1 MNKSSKDMT
10 RFQEIKE
17 LLIRLALP
25 FILIILGF
33 MVAPLIASHQKS
45 NAEIANKGLKQ
56 ALTNS
61 VELLIEGKDSTQ
73 IDSLKRIILNKN

>member
-10 RFQEIKE
+10 RLQEIKE

-25 FILIILGF
+25 FILIVLGF

-45 NAEIANKGLKQ
+45 QAEIQNKGLKK
-56 ALTNS
+56 ALSNS
-61 VELLIEGKDSTQ
+61 VELLIEGKDSLQ
-73 IDSLKRIILNKN
+73 IDSLKKQILNKR

>member
-25 FILIILGF
+25 FILIVLGF
-33 MVAPLIASHQKS
+33 MVAPMIAKQQKS
-45 NAEIANKGLKQ
+45 NAEIQNKRLKQ
-56 ALTNS
+56 VLSNS
-61 VELLIEGKDSTQ
+61 VEILLEGKDSTQ
-73 IDSLKRIILNKN
+73 RDSLKREILNNK